1 MSPSA
6 ALPAG
11 PAAVRRP
18 APAGRPGGR
27 RVPPGLRPVDLRRE
41 LWLVFA
47 LSLGASGVRSL
58 ISLVG
63 SLTRGAP
70 LSTGTAVLNAS
81 ASPGRP
87 WLDLAF
93 QVYRLAVGVVPVL
106 MVLYLLTR
114 SRERPGALGLDL
126 RRWRPDLALGALLA
140 TLVGSVGLLFYLA
153 VFAAGGALTVVPTA
167 LPDVWWRVPVLLL
180 SAAQNALLEEV
191 LVVGFLLHRLDQLG
205 VRPGRALA
213 FSALLRGSYHLYQGF
228 GGFVGNAVMGVLFG
242 RIYQRT
248 GRVLPLVV
256 AHFLIDA
263 VAFVGYLALAG
274 RVSWLPTP

>member
-1 MSPSA
+1 MTATEVPATA
-6 ALPAG
+6 APT
-11 PAAVRRP
+11 AAP
-18 APAGRPGGR
+18 APSRLPT
-27 RVPPGLRPVDLRRE
+27 GLRRVDLRRE

-47 LSLGASGVRSL
+47 LSLGAAGLRSL

-63 SLTRGAP
+63 SLTRDAP
-70 LSTGTAVLNAS
+70 LSAGTAVLNSS

-93 QVYRLAVGVVPVL
+93 QLYRLSVGVVPVL
-106 MVLYLLTR
+106 LVLYLLTR
-114 SRERPGALGLDL
+114 SRERPAAIGLDL
-126 RRWRPDLALGALLA
+126 RRWRPDLALGAVLA
-140 TLVGSVGLLFYLA
+140 TIIGGAGLGLYLVAY
-153 VFAAGGALTVVPTA
+153 AAGGALTVVPTS
-167 LPDVWWRVPVLLL
+167 LPDVWWRLPVLLL

-213 FSALLRGSYHLYQGF
+213 VSALLRGSYHLYQGF
-228 GGFVGNAVMGVLFG
+228 GGFVGNAVMGVVFG
-242 RIYQRT
+242 WLYQRT
-248 GRVLPLVV
+248 GRVWPLVV

-274 RVSWLPTP
+274 RVDWLPTG